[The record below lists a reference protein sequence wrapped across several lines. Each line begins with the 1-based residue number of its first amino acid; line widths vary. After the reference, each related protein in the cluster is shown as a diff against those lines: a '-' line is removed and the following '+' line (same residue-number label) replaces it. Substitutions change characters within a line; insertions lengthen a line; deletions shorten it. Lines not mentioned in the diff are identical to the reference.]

1 MALADSEPKD
11 KASAPTKDKASD
23 VEISLTLLD
32 TTKSDHQVAAQK
44 LGIEKATC
52 RMRRWA
58 LGVAH
63 GDGGT
68 GPAPGGAGVVA
79 APPPVLPAGADVGPA
94 TSMRSATDFMA
105 YRLAQVL
112 DPAHAN
118 MDINGLLYLVNM
130 NRTGADDDLF
140 AWMLPARTSVDWR
153 SGRPDANRSA
163 HVGPALRSVIGH
175 LCGTQTPVGGT
186 VCLSTAVLFMFWML
200 PSPLFSG
207 TRPVRVSAIRPV
219 ATSELYRSKQVF
231 RYRPNA
237 EDADVEETKM
247 SDLADME
254 GMN

>member
-32 TTKSDHQVAAQK
+32 TTKVSYLSLDTQRS
-44 LGIEKATC
+44 E
-52 RMRRWA
+52 WA

-175 LCGTQTPVGGT
+175 LCGTQTPVGGECDSCANRDGLFEHCR
-186 VCLSTAVLFMFWML
+186 VVHVL
-200 PSPLFSG
+200 
-207 TRPVRVSAIRPV
+207 
-219 ATSELYRSKQVF
+219 
-231 RYRPNA
+231 
-237 EDADVEETKM
+237 DA
-247 SDLADME
+247 A
-254 GMN
+254 